1 MKATASVRKSAG
13 PRAAGVAKPEA
24 RKSPA
29 RASSPRTKPKA
40 SPAKGFPEG
49 ANRIN
54 RCFTALRAEG
64 RKAFIAYICAGDP
77 DLDATV
83 ELVVAMA
90 ARGVDIIE
98 LGIPYSD
105 PMADGPA
112 NQAACERALASGT
125 TVRGVLDAVR
135 RIRTRT
141 QVPLLFFTYLNPVL
155 AYGVQRFATDAV
167 AAGVD
172 GLLPLDLPPEEGPEL
187 LAIMR
192 AAGLAT
198 VCLSAPTTP
207 LKRKKMLMRASRGFL
222 YYVCRLGVTGERAE
236 LPADLALQVAAL
248 KRTADAPVCIG
259 FGISSPEQAALA
271 ASHGDGVIVGSHLVR
286 LIEKHGQDADL
297 VAKVAA
303 RAGELAAAVHVRR
316 T

>member
-1 MKATASVRKSAG
+1 MSDVFGAVCSGGSKSIVD
-13 PRAAGVAKPEA
+13 GVAMSASPTKVVRA
-24 RKSPA
+24 RKTSDIGH
-29 RASSPRTKPKA
+29 RT
-40 SPAKGFPEG
+40 SDME
-49 ANRIN
+49 NRIA
-54 RCFTALRAEG
+54 RCFATLRAEG
-64 RKAFIAYICAGDP
+64 KKAFIAYICAGDP

-90 ARGVDIIE
+90 EQGVDIIE

-125 TVRGVLDAVR
+125 NVRGVLEAVR

-141 QVPLLFFTYLNPVL
+141 QVPLLFFTYLSPVL
-155 AYGVQRFATDAV
+155 AYGPERFAADAA

-172 GLLPLDLPPEEGPEL
+172 GLLPLDLPPEEGPEF
-187 LAIMR
+187 LATMR

-198 VCLSAPTTP
+198 ICLSAPTTP
-207 LKRKKMLMRASRGFL
+207 LARKKMLMRESRGFL

-236 LPADLALQVAAL
+236 LPADLAAQVKAL
-248 KRTADAPVCIG
+248 KRTADGPVCIG

-286 LIEKHGQDADL
+286 MIEKHGKDPDL
-297 VAKVAA
+297 VAKVAG
-303 RAGELAAAVHVRR
+303 RAGVLAAAVHGLRI
-316 T
+316 